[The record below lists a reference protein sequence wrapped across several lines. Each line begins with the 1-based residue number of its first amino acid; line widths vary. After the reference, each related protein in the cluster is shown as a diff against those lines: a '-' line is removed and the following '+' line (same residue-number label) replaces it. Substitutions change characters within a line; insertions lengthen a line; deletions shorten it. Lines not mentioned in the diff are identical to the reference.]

1 MTVPYTCAVYFIIYR
16 HHSFMASSLRMNF
29 LGLLPFI
36 ICGTASTTLITKDYY
51 HWINFKT
58 QINTIN
64 FKTQLN
70 TICTNVYAVK
80 LLISYSIKANYCQII
95 TPIITSE
102 LVTFEMW
109 IQLCEILCHWCKKVF
124 TPHSDFKIL
133 MFLQMLG

>member
-1 MTVPYTCAVYFIIYR
+1 
-16 HHSFMASSLRMNF
+16 MASSLRINF

-51 HWINFKT
+51 HW
-58 QINTIN
+58 IN

-102 LVTFEMW
+102 LVTFEM
-109 IQLCEILCHWCKKVF
+109 
-124 TPHSDFKIL
+124 
-133 MFLQMLG
+133 